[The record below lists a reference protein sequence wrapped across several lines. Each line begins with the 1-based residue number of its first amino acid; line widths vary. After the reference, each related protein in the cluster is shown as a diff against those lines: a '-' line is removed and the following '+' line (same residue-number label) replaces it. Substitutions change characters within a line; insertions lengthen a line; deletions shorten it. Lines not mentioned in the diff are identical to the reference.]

1 MNYIIY
7 YFNFTDMLSDAII
20 QKRERSATN
29 MSIEVEHLTKSYKI
43 KNRSMKDSSVKHLF
57 GKKYSYA
64 TAVNDISFTIQAG
77 DIVGFIGANGAGKST
92 TIKMLTGILTPDN
105 GTISVN
111 GLNFK
116 KNRKEIMLK
125 IGVVFGQRSV
135 LCWDIPVIE
144 SFKLFKDM
152 YRIPEKIYSENI
164 EIFSDILNLSEF
176 IYKPPRLLS
185 LGQRMKADLAAALLH
200 NPEVLFLDEPTI
212 GIDVLA
218 KAKIRD
224 FIIKMNQV
232 KNTTIILTTHD
243 ISDIESLCRKMLIID
258 KGSLLYDGTLD
269 ELKSK
274 YHFTPTEESHQKPP
288 MSNSL
293 ETIIKSIY
301 EGGCL

>member
-1 MNYIIY
+1 
-7 YFNFTDMLSDAII
+7 
-20 QKRERSATN
+20 

-43 KNRSMKDSSVKHLF
+43 KKRSIRDNSIKYLVA
-57 GKKYSYA
+57 KKYFFA
-64 TAVNDISFTIQAG
+64 TAVNDISFTIQTG

-92 TIKMLTGILTPDN
+92 TIKMLTGILTPDK

-111 GLNFK
+111 GLNFNE
-116 KNRKEIMLK
+116 NRKEIMRK

-152 YRIPEKIYSENI
+152 YRISENIYNENI

-176 IYKPPRLLS
+176 MFKPPRLLS

-224 FIIKMNQV
+224 FICKMNHI
-232 KNTTIILTTHD
+232 KKTTIILTTHD
-243 ISDIESLCRKMLIID
+243 ISDIESLCQKMLIID
-258 KGSLLYDGTLD
+258 KGTLLYNGT
-269 ELKSK
+269 
-274 YHFTPTEESHQKPP
+274 FGQ
-288 MSNSL
+288 
-293 ETIIKSIY
+293 
-301 EGGCL
+301 